1 MGKINNQVIE
11 IRNWL
16 NSDRN
21 YNDGVFLYNKYGNN
35 DSLKRIFPGREKFQA
50 QKLAYELAKLAG
62 FSFSDFLKDQVI
74 QEEVT
79 PVSPQKNTTEN
90 NEDTGLTGQTNRKMI
105 EYPPLIRRVIHEM
118 SRLYND
124 RSMLKTQQ
132 NAIPDENTPANVEK
146 RKNLVDMIEALSG
159 RIQLLFEAKKAYL
172 ERGIIPDENA
182 LFPPEESKQSIE
194 ELQTRLKNLRS
205 YISKDKNILVYQRE
219 TRQEKPNPM
228 PDSPKKERILKRIEK
243 NEKEVQELE
252 KRIKDATDN
261 N

>member
-50 QKLAYELAKLAG
+50 KKLAYELAKLAG
-62 FSFSDFLKDQVI
+62 LSFSDFLKGHVD
-74 QEEVT
+74 QEEVLPASPEENT
-79 PVSPQKNTTEN
+79 PGIKEGVNPAGE
-90 NEDTGLTGQTNRKMI
+90 TNRKGI
-105 EYPPLIRRVIHEM
+105 EYPPLVRRVIHEM

-124 RSMLKTQQ
+124 RSMLKVQQ
-132 NAIPDENTPANVEK
+132 NNIPDENTPENIEK
-146 RKNLVDMIEALSG
+146 RKALVDMIEALSG

-172 ERGIIPDENA
+172 EKGIIPDENA
-182 LFPPEESKQSIE
+182 LFPPEEPEPSIE

-205 YISKDKNILVYQRE
+205 YISKDKNILTYQRE

-243 NEKEVQELE
+243 NEKEVQEIE
-252 KRIKDATDN
+252 ERIKNATDN

>member
-79 PVSPQKNTTEN
+79 PVSPKKTRPRTT
-90 NEDTGLTGQTNRKMI
+90 
-105 EYPPLIRRVIHEM
+105 
-118 SRLYND
+118 
-124 RSMLKTQQ
+124 KTR
-132 NAIPDENTPANVEK
+132 A
-146 RKNLVDMIEALSG
+146 
-159 RIQLLFEAKKAYL
+159 
-172 ERGIIPDENA
+172 
-182 LFPPEESKQSIE
+182 
-194 ELQTRLKNLRS
+194 
-205 YISKDKNILVYQRE
+205 
-219 TRQEKPNPM
+219 
-228 PDSPKKERILKRIEK
+228 
-243 NEKEVQELE
+243 
-252 KRIKDATDN
+252 
-261 N
+261 

>member
-1 MGKINNQVIE
+1 
-11 IRNWL
+11 
-16 NSDRN
+16 
-21 YNDGVFLYNKYGNN
+21 
-35 DSLKRIFPGREKFQA
+35 
-50 QKLAYELAKLAG
+50 
-62 FSFSDFLKDQVI
+62 
-74 QEEVT
+74 
-79 PVSPQKNTTEN
+79 
-90 NEDTGLTGQTNRKMI
+90 
-105 EYPPLIRRVIHEM
+105 
-118 SRLYND
+118 
-124 RSMLKTQQ
+124 MLKVQQ
-132 NAIPDENTPANVEK
+132 NNIPDENTPENIEK
-146 RKNLVDMIEALSG
+146 RKNLVDVIEALSG

-172 ERGIIPDENA
+172 EKGIIPDENA
-182 LFPPEESKQSIE
+182 LFPREEPEPSIE

>member
-1 MGKINNQVIE
+1 
-11 IRNWL
+11 
-16 NSDRN
+16 
-21 YNDGVFLYNKYGNN
+21 
-35 DSLKRIFPGREKFQA
+35 
-50 QKLAYELAKLAG
+50 
-62 FSFSDFLKDQVI
+62 
-74 QEEVT
+74 
-79 PVSPQKNTTEN
+79 
-90 NEDTGLTGQTNRKMI
+90 
-105 EYPPLIRRVIHEM
+105 M

-132 NAIPDENTPANVEK
+132 NAIPDENTPENVEK

-182 LFPPEESKQSIE
+182 LFPLEESKQSIE

>member
-79 PVSPQKNTTEN
+79 PVSPKKNTTEN
-90 NEDTGLTGQTNRKMI
+90 NEDTGI
-105 EYPPLIRRVIHEM
+105 
-118 SRLYND
+118 LY
-124 RSMLKTQQ
+124 
-132 NAIPDENTPANVEK
+132 
-146 RKNLVDMIEALSG
+146 
-159 RIQLLFEAKKAYL
+159 
-172 ERGIIPDENA
+172 
-182 LFPPEESKQSIE
+182 
-194 ELQTRLKNLRS
+194 
-205 YISKDKNILVYQRE
+205 
-219 TRQEKPNPM
+219 
-228 PDSPKKERILKRIEK
+228 
-243 NEKEVQELE
+243 
-252 KRIKDATDN
+252 
-261 N
+261 

>member
-124 RSMLKTQQ
+124 RSM
-132 NAIPDENTPANVEK
+132 PGREHSEK
-146 RKNLVDMIEALSG
+146 RRKTKESRGYDRGPFRAHPATFRGEKSLPRKRHHPGRERSISPGGIETIHRGVANEIEKSPEL
-159 RIQLLFEAKKAYL
+159 YL
-172 ERGIIPDENA
+172 ER
-182 LFPPEESKQSIE
+182 
-194 ELQTRLKNLRS
+194 
-205 YISKDKNILVYQRE
+205 
-219 TRQEKPNPM
+219 
-228 PDSPKKERILKRIEK
+228 
-243 NEKEVQELE
+243 
-252 KRIKDATDN
+252 
-261 N
+261 

>member
-132 NAIPDENTPANVEK
+132 NAIPDENTPENVEK

-182 LFPPEESKQSIE
+182 LFPPEESSC
-194 ELQTRLKNLRS
+194 
-205 YISKDKNILVYQRE
+205 
-219 TRQEKPNPM
+219 
-228 PDSPKKERILKRIEK
+228 KR
-243 NEKEVQELE
+243 
-252 KRIKDATDN
+252 D
-261 N
+261 